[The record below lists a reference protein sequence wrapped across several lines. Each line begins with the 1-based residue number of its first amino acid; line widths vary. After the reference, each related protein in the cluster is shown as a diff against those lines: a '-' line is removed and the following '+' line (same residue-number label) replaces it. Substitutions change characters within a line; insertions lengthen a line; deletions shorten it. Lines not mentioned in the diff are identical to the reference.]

1 MVKPPPIKP
10 ILWSP
15 VKSEKSQKL
24 TKMSF
29 LDFYQYLGLFSMDG
43 RHVPLWERDSACGRG
58 ILPVE
63 ELFSLWKSS
72 MPVGERF
79 CLWKRCIAL
88 GERDSACGRALL
100 LWARDSACGRGL
112 SLWER
117 DMPLWD
123 GSILLEEP
131 YPYGRPLFPE
141 KKNKNVNPKCKMKI

>member
-1 MVKPPPIKP
+1 MGREKIIKNIVFLPPKMVKPPPIKP

-63 ELFSLWKSS
+63 E
-72 MPVGERF
+72 RF
-79 CLWKRCIAL
+79 CLWK
-88 GERDSACGRALL
+88 
-100 LWARDSACGRGL
+100 RDSACGRGL

-123 GSILLEEP
+123 ASIPLEEP
-131 YPYGRPLFPE
+131 YPYVRALFPE
-141 KKNKNVNPKCKMKI
+141 KKNENGNPKYHMEILKKKSNFCFRHFSFF